1 MAVKRVTVARRF
13 TDTTIAGHVDNTVF
27 LDYWQEARVAF
38 FAEYGSWGRPD
49 WMPVVARHEIDFRGE
64 ILWSTEPLQVD
75 LWVASIGTTS
85 YTMVGRILDERGNEC
100 ALVRSVIVGI
110 DPQTRKATPFPSDLR
125 AALEAILVEEDL

>member
-27 LDYWQEARVAF
+27 LDYWQEARIAF
-38 FAEYGSWGRPD
+38 FAEYMSRRRSD
-49 WMPVVARHEIDFRGE
+49 WAPVVARHEIDYRGE
-64 ILWSTEPLQVD
+64 ILWSVEPLQVD

-85 YTMVGRILDERGNEC
+85 YTMVGRILDEHGTEC

-110 DPQTRKATPFPSDLR
+110 DPHTRKAIPFPSDLR
-125 AALEAILVEEDL
+125 AALESILVEEEL